1 MTRIL
6 HALCKRSLIPRPRPA
21 FRRLHRKTDLVILHS
36 FLRSSNYKQVL
47 KHIHSYICIPP
58 TTASVHVHYTKMLIM
73 NATVSRRA
81 RSRVYFNLQH
91 NRISGTYNIREYCHP
106 VHRQKKQ
113 QLGVACK

>member
-1 MTRIL
+1 M
-6 HALCKRSLIPRPRPA
+6 HCVSVASFPGPA
-21 FRRLHRKTDLVILHS
+21 QLSVAYIGKTDLVILHS

-106 VHRQKKQ
+106 VHRQKKTTTGRG
-113 QLGVACK
+113 L